1 MEEMREYPNFLGTER
16 SRREGPSHG
25 ACITFQ
31 LTMAAVFTVLL
42 ITAVAF
48 AELHNETQRQL
59 PPLGWPLTGR
69 RRASMGMDEP
79 LTFISPVPGARRW
92 SLCIPGGLGAH
103 LLPLQRAQEL
113 GLHQTRTAKPEE
125 ELLHQHLSGS
135 RTRTRDAKGGTES
148 KELRFQLRSAAA
160 GGKFAPPA
168 QIRQCRLWG
177 CAHQSKSRAE
187 L

>member
-1 MEEMREYPNFLGTER
+1 MEEMREHPNFGGTER
-16 SRREGPSHG
+16 SRREGPSHRE
-25 ACITFQ
+25 CISFQ

-69 RRASMGMDEP
+69 RRASVAMDDP
-79 LTFISPVPGARRW
+79 LTFLSPVPGARRW
-92 SLCIPGGLGAH
+92 SLCVPGGLRAQ

-113 GLHQTRTAKPEE
+113 GLHQTCVAKPEE

-148 KELRFQLRSAAA
+148 EELRFQLRSAAA
-160 GGKFAPPA
+160 GGQCAPPA
-168 QIRQCRLWG
+168 QVRQCRLWG
-177 CAHQSKSRAE
+177 CAPQSKSRAE